1 MAKRKLDA
9 SRAERFS
16 QKLAELEDRLEFLK
30 SNLGEEKEFLNDRI
44 LRKAMY
50 KEFQEL
56 AEIVSDLSAMLV
68 RDESKTV
75 EDDYSNLEKVS
86 KILSLDKSCADELK
100 RANGLRNVL
109 IHEYNGI
116 IDKQAYESIGAV
128 LEGICVFGKAL
139 RKWQKE

>member
-1 MAKRKLDA
+1 
-9 SRAERFS
+9 
-16 QKLAELEDRLEFLK
+16 
-30 SNLGEEKEFLNDRI
+30 
-44 LRKAMY
+44 MY

-56 AEIVSDLSAMLV
+56 DEIVSDLAAMFV

-86 KILSLDKSCADELK
+86 KILSLDKSCTDELK

-128 LEGICVFGKAL
+128 LEGISVFGKTL